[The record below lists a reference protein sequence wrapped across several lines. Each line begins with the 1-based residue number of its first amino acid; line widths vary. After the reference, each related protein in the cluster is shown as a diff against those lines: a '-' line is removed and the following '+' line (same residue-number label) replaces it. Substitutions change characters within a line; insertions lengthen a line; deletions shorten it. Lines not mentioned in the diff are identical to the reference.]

1 MEVKSM
7 SDKDIIKINTDIKLT
22 DAQGNPI
29 EVVTPSPVGIN
40 EIFSFHGSQSSV
52 TNSEDN

>member
-1 MEVKSM
+1 M